1 MGDTAENWLKKAA
14 EKLQNAGIASAQLD
28 AELILAR
35 ALKIERTALHAN
47 PQKKISKLKLFHAN
61 NWLNRRARRVP
72 LAYIFS
78 EKEFYGRDFFVN
90 QNVLVPRPETE
101 TLVEI
106 TKRISE
112 QIYAEKAGEK
122 VKILDVGTGS
132 GIIPVTLAAEL
143 GEKVA
148 VCASDISLKALS
160 VANLNAKR
168 ILGHEIPL
176 FISDLLA
183 KIPSEILQEIE
194 IITANLPYVNR
205 EWINFAEANELHHEP
220 QIALYAEDGG
230 IELIKKLIQ
239 QTEICPKLKFLVL
252 EADPEQFAEI
262 ETFTAKFG
270 FSNSETQNYTI
281 TLQK

>member
-14 EKLQNAGIASAQLD
+14 EKLQNAGITSAQLD

-61 NWLNRRARRVP
+61 NWLNQRAKRVP

-78 EKEFYGRDFFVN
+78 EKEFYGRNFFVN

-106 TKRISE
+106 TEQIAE
-112 QIYAEKAGEK
+112 QIYAKNAGEK

>member
-14 EKLQNAGIASAQLD
+14 QKLQNAGIASAQLD

-61 NWLNRRARRVP
+61 NWLNQRAKRVP

-78 EKEFYGRDFFVN
+78 EKEFYGRNFFVN

-106 TKRISE
+106 TEQIAE
-112 QIYAEKAGEK
+112 QIYAKNAGKK
-122 VKILDVGTGS
+122 VKILDIGTGS
-132 GIIPVTLAAEL
+132 GIVPVTLTAEL
-143 GEKVA
+143 GEKVE
-148 VCASDISLKALS
+148 VCASDISLKALA

-168 ILGHEIPL
+168 ILGHEISL
-176 FISDLLA
+176 FTSNLLA
-183 KIPSEILQEIE
+183 KIPSEILQETE

-205 EWINFAEANELHHEP
+205 EWIDFTEMNELHHEP
-220 QIALYAEDGG
+220 QIALYAEDSGL
-230 IELIKKLIQ
+230 ELIKKLIQ
-239 QTEICPKLKFLVL
+239 QTETCPKLKFLVL
-252 EADPEQFAEI
+252 EADPEQFTKI
-262 ETFTAKFG
+262 EAFATQFG

-281 TLQK
+281 ILQK

>member
-1 MGDTAENWLKKAA
+1 MGGTAENWLKKAA
-14 EKLQNAGIASAQLD
+14 QKLQNAGIASAQLD

-35 ALKIERTALHAN
+35 ALKIERTTLHAN

-61 NWLNRRARRVP
+61 NWLNQRARRVP

-101 TLVEI
+101 TLIEI
-106 TKRISE
+106 TKQIAKK
-112 QIYAEKAGEK
+112 IYAENASKK

>member
-14 EKLQNAGIASAQLD
+14 QKLQNAGIASAQLD

-35 ALKIERTALHAN
+35 ALKIERTTLHAN